1 MRPVVSTPD
10 STHDQAEAFVAEL
23 GRLQSEVR
31 EVERQ
36 LDRIEAELHR
46 ALNELARERFWEYR

>member
-10 STHDQAEAFVAEL
+10 GTHDQADAFVAEL

-31 EVERQ
+31 EVERR
-36 LDRIEAELHR
+36 LDRIEVEMHH